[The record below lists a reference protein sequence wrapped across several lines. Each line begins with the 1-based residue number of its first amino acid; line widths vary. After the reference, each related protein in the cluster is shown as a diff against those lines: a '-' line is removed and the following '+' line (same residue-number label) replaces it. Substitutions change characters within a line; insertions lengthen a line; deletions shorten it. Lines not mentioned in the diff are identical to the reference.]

1 MMKKLIVTALMV
13 AGLLVPAMAI
23 AKEKKEAGPVLPIGW
38 LYLHDGPRDF
48 SVSKED
54 LQKST
59 RPLPRGSL
67 VPVFKTKVKDGS
79 TYGRVAALNPQ
90 TGLAEV
96 GWVKI
101 DPAELKPQ
109 PSYPP
114 DDDLTPLLGSP
125 YLDDITAKHTDM
137 ARFLVHQAQ
146 EPDVLLC
153 YVLTVQLSMAK
164 LVTFTS
170 SGGKFSLGA
179 SLNIPITEMSNGIT
193 SLEIRDLVGDGSECI
208 VSKENFRD
216 LADTSG
222 SNLVI
227 RRIVDGQFQTVWQA
241 PIKFRNLSQYNA
253 KVQIL
258 QPPEKNIGAP
268 GTVTTGEVTYRPSGN
283 GQTPVWKGKVEFFI
297 INREKA
303 LDSVKIE
310 KACPWDGNEF
320 APLR

>member
-1 MMKKLIVTALMV
+1 MKRRILA
-13 AGLLVPAMAI
+13 ALLVSGLALSWTAV

-38 LYLHDGPRDF
+38 LYLRDGSRDF

-59 RPLPRGSL
+59 RPLPQGSL
-67 VPVFKTKVKDGS
+67 VPVFKTKEKQGS
-79 TYGRVAALNPQ
+79 TYGRVAALNLE
-90 TGLAEV
+90 TGLAEL

-101 DPAELKPQ
+101 DSAELKPQ

-114 DDDLTPLLGSP
+114 DDDLTPLLGTP
-125 YLDDITAKHTDM
+125 YLDDVTAKHTDM

-146 EPDVLLC
+146 GSEVLLC
-153 YVLTVQLSMAK
+153 YVLTAQLSMAK

-170 SGGKFSLGA
+170 SEGKFSLRA

-193 SLEIRDLVGDGSECI
+193 SLEIRDLVGDGNDCI
-208 VSKENFRD
+208 ISKENFRD

-222 SNLVI
+222 RNLVI

-241 PIKFRNLSQYNA
+241 PIKFKNLSQYNA

-268 GTVTTGEVTYRPSGN
+268 GTVTTGEVNYRPGGH
-283 GQTPVWKGKVEFFI
+283 GQIPVWKGKVEFFV

-303 LDSVKIE
+303 LDSVTIE
-310 KACPWDGNEF
+310 KACPWNGNEF
-320 APLR
+320 TPLR

>member
-1 MMKKLIVTALMV
+1 MKRRILAAL
-13 AGLLVPAMAI
+13 LLCGVVLSWTAI
-23 AKEKKEAGPVLPIGW
+23 AKEKKEVGPVLPIGW

-54 LQKST
+54 LLKST

-67 VPVFKTKVKDGS
+67 VPVFKTKVKNGS

-146 EPDVLLC
+146 GPDVLLC

-170 SGGKFSLGA
+170 SGGKFALGA

-193 SLEIRDLVGDGSECI
+193 LLEIRDLVGDGSECI

-268 GTVTTGEVTYRPSGN
+268 GTVTTGEVTYLPSAN

>member
-1 MMKKLIVTALMV
+1 MMKKPIVAALMV
-13 AGLLVPAMAI
+13 AGLLLPVMAG

-38 LYLHDGPRDF
+38 LYLHDGPRDVT
-48 SVSKED
+48 VSGQD

-59 RPLPRGSL
+59 RPLPQGSL
-67 VPVFKTKVKDGS
+67 VPVFKTKEKSDG
-79 TYGRVAALNPQ
+79 TYGRVAALNLQ
-90 TGLAEV
+90 TGMAEV
-96 GWVKI
+96 GWVKL
-101 DPAELKPQ
+101 DAAELKPQ
-109 PSYPP
+109 PSFPP
-114 DDDLTPLLGSP
+114 DDDLTPLLGTP
-125 YLDDITAKHTDM
+125 YLDDVTAKHTDM
-137 ARFLVHQAQ
+137 ARFLVHQTQ
-146 EPDVLLC
+146 GPDVLLC
-153 YVLTVQLSMAK
+153 YVLTAPLSMAK
-164 LVTFTS
+164 LVAFTS

-193 SLEIRDLVGDGSECI
+193 SLEIRDLVGDGSDCI

-227 RRIVDGQFQTVWQA
+227 RRILNGQFQTVWQA
-241 PIKFRNLSQYNA
+241 PIKFKNFSQYNA
-253 KVQIL
+253 KLQIL

-268 GTVTTGEVTYRPSGN
+268 GTVTTGDVTYRPSGN
-283 GQTPVWKGKVEFFI
+283 GQIPVWKGKVEFFV

-303 LDSVKIE
+303 LDSVTIE

>member
-1 MMKKLIVTALMV
+1 MKKLIVAALMV
-13 AGLLVPAMAI
+13 GGLLLPVMAA

-54 LQKST
+54 FQKST
-59 RPLPRGSL
+59 RPLPQGSL
-67 VPVFKTKVKDGS
+67 VPVFKTKEKNGS
-79 TYGRVAALNPQ
+79 TFGRVAALNLE
-90 TGLAEV
+90 TGLAEL

-114 DDDLTPLLGSP
+114 DDDLTPLLGTP
-125 YLDDITAKHTDM
+125 YLDDVTAKHTDM

-146 EPDVLLC
+146 GPDLLLC
-153 YVLTVQLSMAK
+153 YVLTAQLSMAK
-164 LVTFTS
+164 LVTFTPS
-170 SGGKFSLGA
+170 AGKFSLGA
-179 SLNIPITEMSNGIT
+179 SLNIPMTEIANGIT
-193 SLEIRDLVGDGSECI
+193 SLEIRDLVGDGNQCI
-208 VSKENFRD
+208 ISKETFRD

-222 SNLVI
+222 RNLVI

-241 PIKFRNLSQYNA
+241 PIKFKNLSQYNA
-253 KVQIL
+253 TLKIL
-258 QPPEKNIGAP
+258 QPPEMNIGAP
-268 GTVTTGEVTYRPSGN
+268 GTVTTGEVTYRPNGN
-283 GQTPVWKGKVEFFI
+283 GQIPVWKGKVEFFI

-303 LDSVKIE
+303 LDSVTIE

-320 APLR
+320 APLK